1 MFTSRLVTRR
11 LVTRRRIR
19 ATAAT
24 TTTLIGLIVSAVV
37 GTAGAE
43 DPPPASPTASSPRPP
58 PATPGLSGDLG
69 SGGTDP
75 TGTGVV
81 TVPGRGELE
90 RQNAAADLG
99 SDGELGP
106 ARAARVEVVFNARP
120 DGAGA
125 IAASTPRYVARPGIA
140 PIPSE
145 EALAALRFCESGG
158 NYAAVSAGGYYR
170 GAYQFDYRTWD
181 SVASR
186 WLAHLVGTDPAQAQS
201 ADQDLLARALYSER
215 GWAPWPHCGSGR

>member
-1 MFTSRLVTRR
+1 MFTSR

-24 TTTLIGLIVSAVV
+24 TATLIGLIISAVV

-58 PATPGLSGDLG
+58 PAAPGLVSGDLS

-75 TGTGVV
+75 TGIDVGA
-81 TVPGRGELE
+81 VPVRGELE
-90 RQNAAADLG
+90 RQNEATDLG
-99 SDGELGP
+99 PDGELGP

-120 DGAGA
+120 DGAEA
-125 IAASTPRYVARPGIA
+125 IAASTPRYVARPAIA
-140 PIPSE
+140 PVPSDE
-145 EALAALRFCESGG
+145 SLAALRFCESGG
-158 NYAAVSAGGYYR
+158 NYAAVSTGGHYR

-186 WLAHLVGTDPAQAQS
+186 WLAHLVGTDPAQAQP

>member
-1 MFTSRLVTRR
+1 MFTWR

-24 TTTLIGLIVSAVV
+24 TTTLIGLIISAVV

-43 DPPPASPTASSPRPP
+43 DPPPAAPTASSPRPP
-58 PATPGLSGDLG
+58 PAAAGLVSGDLG

-90 RQNAAADLG
+90 RQNAAADL
-99 SDGELGP
+99 SPDAELGP

-140 PIPSE
+140 PVPSE
-145 EALAALRFCESGG
+145 EALLALRFCESGG
-158 NYAAVSAGGYYR
+158 SYAAVSAGGYYR

-186 WLAHLVGTDPAQAQS
+186 WLAHLVGTDPAQAQP